1 MKTIKFCTEEEI
13 RFLRFPEPTASR
25 KSHPAKNGPQHSLR
39 SPALYKGVSTTT
51 ISIMEHIKRKT
62 ATALSQFGKTLAVKM
77 VFVGLF
83 LAPFGNLTAHENA
96 ANDNHSHITL
106 ADGTVVSACWYEF
119 PLPDDYQPWER
130 PSNIP
135 DSADWQIVG
144 GDEVWG
150 YMPCNELSIGEDYH
164 NDLEGAKLEEEKCKA
179 QSAGQMADEKW
190 DAWDDYDGCIRQIH
204 IEVAICIVTETA
216 LRWGAHWKQRL
227 KEHKAVYGEA
237 SFNVLSLAQ

>member
-1 MKTIKFCTEEEI
+1 MKTIKFCTEEES
-13 RFLRFPEPTASR
+13 RFLRFPEPTAAR
-25 KSHPAKNGPQHSLR
+25 KDNPAKNESQHSFRPSNLN
-39 SPALYKGVSTTT
+39 KGGSKTT

-62 ATALSQFGKTLAVKM
+62 ASALSQFGKALAVKM
-77 VFVGLF
+77 VFAGLLL
-83 LAPFGNLTAHENA
+83 LAPFGNLMAHEDA

-135 DSADWQIVG
+135 DSANWQIVG

-164 NDLEGAKLEEEKCKA
+164 DDLERTKLEEEKCKA

-190 DAWDDYDGCIRQIH
+190 DAWDDYTM
-204 IEVAICIVTETA
+204 VAFAKSI
-216 LRWGAHWKQRL
+216 LRSLFVSSQKQ
-227 KEHKAVYGEA
+227 H
-237 SFNVLSLAQ
+237 